1 MVIHSTGALVVRNWI
16 RLFSPKPSPIG
27 NLVHL
32 AGANFGSGLA
42 HVAVGKLARWAQL
55 IFKGVG
61 RGVKV
66 LSELEFG
73 SSKTLDLH
81 GHFLTPGNDM
91 YDDYQVQEFCII
103 GSQTLRAL
111 RAVPIRYVKE
121 DSADN
126 TVRTAACNLNFN
138 YVKAEPQSDAQR
150 IHHTRLGQLLQ
161 SRRDNKRLNEVRYAL
176 DFRRLAATRREVP
189 YTVLYET
196 AHFGTDIGIVDGEK
210 NRTRVLPHLI
220 KALSTPPDEQAYDE
234 VVGAFHRNTAKTQQ
248 RAAGLKRS
256 VTEWNKQA
264 QYEAHA
270 QVIFRIRDQYGVDV
284 REHDITFK
292 SSASGAGT
300 NRLEEMIEDVH
311 KNNLNP
317 GTTTFYLRTQ
327 AYHSKKKSFENLLED
342 CKGLDIEITGEEP
355 DSDDISY
362 LPLMVR
368 LTKPNV
374 SKMLQ
379 GFRTTVV
386 DVTLLRLPSQGVFKL
401 TRSQP

>member
-1 MVIHSTGALVVRNWI
+1 MRPIVLIHGYGSDRNTRVEDIYGTLPSHLRDHFGTDNLVEIDLARWISLNDGISIDDISFALNRALHSRPYRGLLDTGFHVVIHSTGALVVRNWI

-42 HVAVGKLARWAQL
+42 HVAVGKLAWWAQL

-73 SSKTLDLH
+73 SSKILDLH

-111 RAVPIRYVKE
+111 HAVPIRYVKE

-176 DFRRLAATRREVP
+176 DFRGLAATRREVP

-196 AHFGTDIGIVDGEK
+196 AHFGTD
-210 NRTRVLPHLI
+210 
-220 KALSTPPDEQAYDE
+220 
-234 VVGAFHRNTAKTQQ
+234 
-248 RAAGLKRS
+248 
-256 VTEWNKQA
+256 
-264 QYEAHA
+264 
-270 QVIFRIRDQYGVDV
+270 
-284 REHDITFK
+284 
-292 SSASGAGT
+292 
-300 NRLEEMIEDVH
+300 
-311 KNNLNP
+311 
-317 GTTTFYLRTQ
+317 
-327 AYHSKKKSFENLLED
+327 
-342 CKGLDIEITGEEP
+342 
-355 DSDDISY
+355 
-362 LPLMVR
+362 
-368 LTKPNV
+368 
-374 SKMLQ
+374 
-379 GFRTTVV
+379 
-386 DVTLLRLPSQGVFKL
+386 
-401 TRSQP
+401 